1 MAFAYKK
8 QIVASIGVLA
18 LGFGLSM
25 AFARDARADGA
36 DQQNYDFT
44 KPAEGYEGRT
54 PTGVGYCSYRNVP
67 KRECKTV
74 NGKKKC
80 KVVGYTL
87 EQFCQGRY

>member
-1 MAFAYKK
+1 MKFAPPKVLFTVIGAVAIAIGFL
-8 QIVASIGVLA
+8 IVGPVSA
-18 LGFGLSM
+18 
-25 AFARDARADGA
+25 ADY
-36 DQQNYDFT
+36 DQQNYEFT
-44 KPAEGYEGRT
+44 KPAQGYEGRT

-67 KRECKTV
+67 KKKCWTKK